1 MLYLALTVTSAGSI
15 ERPMRRAYS
24 TIVSAS
30 LAPVLIMGAC
40 LVLAMSP
47 TLVPNELS
55 GLVRYGPFL
64 LAMFGGVIGWWF
76 NRGRAVFVMLL
87 LLVCYWLL
95 VGNGAEFQPDGL
107 AFLRIATLY
116 LIPVNL
122 LVLGFT
128 AERGVLNPR
137 GIARML
143 ILGLQIFVMLM
154 LAGQP
159 DVGSA
164 LYHLLD
170 MRFFAS
176 DGILN
181 AMPHPAMILSVLSV
195 ILLLIR
201 HKPLE
206 TSFAA
211 AIIAITVATVMG
223 PGAIQYGY
231 LAATAVV
238 LAGLAQEAWR
248 MAFVDDLT
256 GLAGRRALGHAMAEL
271 GSQYTIAML
280 DVDHFKKFNDTYGHD
295 VGDIVL
301 KKVARELARVGG
313 GGKAF
318 RYGGEEF
325 TVVFAGRSAE
335 KSYEPLDALRKRIA
349 ENKITVPEKN
359 KTVSVTISV
368 GLSERDED
376 ETDPWGVLKR
386 ADQKLYDAKQSGR
399 NRVVC

>member
-1 MLYLALTVTSAGSI
+1 
-15 ERPMRRAYS
+15 MRRAYS
-24 TIVSAS
+24 IIVSAGM
-30 LAPVLIMGAC
+30 APVLIMGAC
-40 LVLAMSP
+40 LALAISP
-47 TLVPNELS
+47 GLVPGELS

-64 LAMFGGVIGWWF
+64 LAMLGGAIAWWF

-87 LLVCYWLL
+87 LLICYWLL
-95 VGNGAEFQPDGL
+95 VGNGAGFSPDGL

-116 LIPVNL
+116 LIPINL
-122 LVLGFT
+122 LILGFT

-143 ILGLQIFVMLM
+143 VLGLQIFVMLM

-164 LYHLLD
+164 LHHLLD
-170 MRFFAS
+170 TRFFAS
-176 DGILN
+176 TGLMG
-181 AMPHPAMILSVLSV
+181 AMPHPAMVVSFVAIV
-195 ILLLIR
+195 LLLIR

-211 AIIAITVATVMG
+211 AIIAIDVATVMG
-223 PGAIQYGY
+223 TGIIQYGY
-231 LAATAVV
+231 LAATGVV

-256 GLAGRRALGHAMAEL
+256 GLPGRRALGHAMAEL
-271 GSQYTIAML
+271 GNQYAIAML

-325 TVVFAGRSAE
+325 TVVFAGRGIE
-335 KSYEPLDALRKRIA
+335 KAQGPLEALRKRIA
-349 ENKITVPEKN
+349 ENKIVIPEKN

-368 GLSERDED
+368 GISERDED
-376 ETDPWGVLKR
+376 ATDPWDVLKR
-386 ADQKLYDAKQSGR
+386 ADQKLYEAKQAGR
-399 NRVVC
+399 NRVVS

>member
-1 MLYLALTVTSAGSI
+1 
-15 ERPMRRAYS
+15 MRRAYS
-24 TIVSAS
+24 IVVSAG
-30 LAPVLIMGAC
+30 LAPVMILGAC

-47 TLVPNELS
+47 TLVPAELS

-64 LAMFGGVIGWWF
+64 LAMLGGAIGWWF

-87 LLVCYWLL
+87 LLICYWLL
-95 VGNGAEFQPDGL
+95 VGNGGGFSPDGL

-116 LIPVNL
+116 LIPINL
-122 LVLGFT
+122 LILGFT

-143 ILGLQIFVMLM
+143 ILGLQIFVVLM

-164 LYHLLD
+164 LYQSLD
-170 MRFFAS
+170 TRFFAAT
-176 DGILN
+176 GIL
-181 AMPHPAMILSVLSV
+181 AVVPHPAMIISMIAVV
-195 ILLLIR
+195 LLLVR

-211 AIIAITVATVMG
+211 AIIAINVATVLG
-223 PGAIQYGY
+223 PGIIQYGY
-231 LAATAVV
+231 LAATGVV

-256 GLAGRRALGHAMAEL
+256 GLPGRRALGHAMAEL
-271 GSQYTIAML
+271 GNQYAIAML

-325 TVVFAGRSAE
+325 TVVFSGRTAE
-335 KSYEPLDALRKRIA
+335 KAQEPLEALRKRIA
-349 ENKITVPEKN
+349 DNKITPPEKN
-359 KTVSVTISV
+359 KAVSVTISV
-368 GLSERDED
+368 GVSERDD
-376 ETDPWGVLKR
+376 DMTDPWGVLKR
-386 ADQKLYDAKQSGR
+386 ADQKLYEAKQAGR
-399 NRVVC
+399 NRVVA

>member
-1 MLYLALTVTSAGSI
+1 
-15 ERPMRRAYS
+15 MRRAYS
-24 TIVSAS
+24 IIVSAGM
-30 LAPVLIMGAC
+30 APVLIMGAC
-40 LVLAMSP
+40 LALAISP
-47 TLVPNELS
+47 GLVPGELS

-64 LAMFGGVIGWWF
+64 LAMLGGAIAWWF

-87 LLVCYWLL
+87 LLICYWLL
-95 VGNGAEFQPDGL
+95 VGNGAGFSPDGL

-116 LIPVNL
+116 LIPINL
-122 LVLGFT
+122 LILGFT

-143 ILGLQIFVMLM
+143 VLGLQIFVMLM

-170 MRFFAS
+170 TRFFAS
-176 DGILN
+176 TGLMG
-181 AMPHPAMILSVLSV
+181 AMPHPAMVVSFVAIV
-195 ILLLIR
+195 LLLIR

-211 AIIAITVATVMG
+211 AIIAIDVATVMG
-223 PGAIQYGY
+223 TGIIQYGY
-231 LAATAVV
+231 LAATGVV

-256 GLAGRRALGHAMAEL
+256 GLPGRRALGHAMAEL
-271 GSQYTIAML
+271 GNQYAIAML

-325 TVVFAGRSAE
+325 TVVFAGRGIE
-335 KSYEPLDALRKRIA
+335 KAQGPLEALRKRIA
-349 ENKITVPEKN
+349 ENKIVIPEKN

-368 GLSERDED
+368 GISERDED
-376 ETDPWGVLKR
+376 ATGPWDVLKR
-386 ADQKLYDAKQSGR
+386 ADQKLYEAKQAGR
-399 NRVVC
+399 NRVVL

>member
-1 MLYLALTVTSAGSI
+1 
-15 ERPMRRAYS
+15 MRRAYS
-24 TIVSAS
+24 IIVSAGM
-30 LAPVLIMGAC
+30 APVLIMGAC
-40 LVLAMSP
+40 LVLAISP
-47 TLVPNELS
+47 NLVPNELA

-64 LAMFGGVIGWWF
+64 LAVLGGAIAWWF

-87 LLVCYWLL
+87 LLICYWLL
-95 VGNGAEFQPDGL
+95 VGNGAGFSPDGL

-116 LIPVNL
+116 LIPINL
-122 LVLGFT
+122 LILGFT

-143 ILGLQIFVMLM
+143 VLGLQIFVMLM

-170 MRFFAS
+170 TRFFVSAGFL
-176 DGILN
+176 D
-181 AMPHPAMILSVLSV
+181 AMPHPAMIISFVAV
-195 ILLLIR
+195 VLLLIR

-211 AIIAITVATVMG
+211 AIIAIDVATVMG
-223 PGAIQYGY
+223 TGIIQYGY
-231 LAATAVV
+231 LAATGVV

-256 GLAGRRALGHAMAEL
+256 GLPGRRALGHAMAEL
-271 GSQYTIAML
+271 GNQYTVAML

-301 KKVARELARVGG
+301 KKVARELSRVGG

-325 TVVFAGRSAE
+325 TVLFAGRTAQ
-335 KSYEPLDALRKRIA
+335 KATDPLEALRKRIA
-349 ENKITVPEKN
+349 ENKIAVPEKN

-368 GLSERDED
+368 GVCERDD
-376 ETDPWGVLKR
+376 DATDPWGVLKC
-386 ADQKLYDAKQSGR
+386 ADQKLYEAKQAGR
-399 NRVVC
+399 NRVVA

>member
-1 MLYLALTVTSAGSI
+1 
-15 ERPMRRAYS
+15 MRRAYS
-24 TIVSAS
+24 IVVSAG
-30 LAPVLIMGAC
+30 LAPAIILGAC
-40 LVLAMSP
+40 LLLAVSP
-47 TLVPNELS
+47 TLVPAELS
-55 GLVRYGPFL
+55 GLIRYGPFL
-64 LAMFGGVIGWWF
+64 LAIIGGAIGWWF

-95 VGNGAEFQPDGL
+95 VGNGAGISSEGL

-116 LIPVNL
+116 LIPLNL
-122 LVLGFT
+122 LFLGFT

-143 ILGLQIFVMLM
+143 VLGLQIFVMLM
-154 LAGQP
+154 LAGKP

-170 MRFFAS
+170 TRFFAIT
-176 DGILN
+176 GILG
-181 AMPHPAMILSVLSV
+181 AMPHPAMIISV
-195 ILLLIR
+195 IAVVLLLIR

-211 AIIAITVATVMG
+211 AIIAIDVATVMG
-223 PGAIQYGY
+223 TGVIQYGY
-231 LAATAVV
+231 LAATGVV

-256 GLAGRRALGHAMAEL
+256 GLPGRRALGHAMAEL
-271 GSQYTIAML
+271 GNQYVIAML

-301 KKVARELARVGG
+301 KKVARELLRVGG
-313 GGKAF
+313 GGKAY

-325 TVVFAGRSAE
+325 AVLFAGRSAE
-335 KSYEPLDALRKRIA
+335 RAKEALDALRKRIA
-349 ENKITVPEKN
+349 ENKITPPEKS
-359 KTVSVTISV
+359 KAVSVTISV
-368 GLSERDED
+368 GMCERDED
-376 ETDPWGVLKR
+376 ITDPWGVLKR
-386 ADQKLYDAKQSGR
+386 ADQKLYEAKQAGR
-399 NRVVC
+399 NRVVI

>member
-1 MLYLALTVTSAGSI
+1 
-15 ERPMRRAYS
+15 MRRAYS
-24 TIVSAS
+24 IVVSAG

-47 TLVPNELS
+47 TLVPAELS

-64 LAMFGGVIGWWF
+64 LAMLGGAIGWWF

-87 LLVCYWLL
+87 LLICYWLL
-95 VGNGAEFQPDGL
+95 VGNGGGFSPDGL

-122 LVLGFT
+122 LILGFT

-143 ILGLQIFVMLM
+143 ILGLQIFVVLM

-164 LYHLLD
+164 LYQALD
-170 MRFFAS
+170 TRFFAAT
-176 DGILN
+176 GIL
-181 AMPHPAMILSVLSV
+181 AVVPHPAMIISLLAV
-195 ILLLIR
+195 ILLLVR

-211 AIIAITVATVMG
+211 AIIAINVATVMG
-223 PGAIQYGY
+223 LGIIQYGY
-231 LAATAVV
+231 LAATGVV

-256 GLAGRRALGHAMAEL
+256 GLPGRRALGHAMAEL
-271 GSQYTIAML
+271 GNQYAIAML

-325 TVVFAGRSAE
+325 TVVFAGRTAE
-335 KSYEPLDALRKRIA
+335 KAQEPLEALRKRIA
-349 ENKITVPEKN
+349 DNKITPPEKN
-359 KTVSVTISV
+359 KAVSVTISV
-368 GLSERDED
+368 GVSERDD
-376 ETDPWGVLKR
+376 DTTDPWGVLKR
-386 ADQKLYDAKQSGR
+386 ADQKLYEAKQAGR
-399 NRVVC
+399 NRVVA